1 VTNSPLFYHIQ
12 SLRER
17 GTIPDNI
24 GRLSLL
30 QELEGKIQQ
39 VIGTAACSKIE
50 KQIPVVAEP
59 WWVPPNIRIAD
70 TAVKEH
76 DEICKTQLYTHMKVY
91 TDGIDIQGRGGAAA
105 WEPHR
110 RWKILVDIGPSD
122 QFSVYGAE
130 LFGIWIALDM
140 GVNAGD
146 IVKKLTIFTENQ
158 ASIPPLLDRERG
170 SQELSYAQAS
180 AIFSSHFFPYVYPP
194 DFEKLKNFAGHAR
207 RLQVD
212 YNWIDTCK

>member
-1 VTNSPLFYHIQ
+1 MTNSPLFYHIQ

-158 ASIPPLLDRERG
+158 ASITSSARPRKRESRIIICTSLRYILVTLFSLRLSTGLRKAKEFCRPCSTAPGGLQLDR
-170 SQELSYAQAS
+170 YM
-180 AIFSSHFFPYVYPP
+180 
-194 DFEKLKNFAGHAR
+194 
-207 RLQVD
+207 
-212 YNWIDTCK
+212 